1 MRIAVFST
9 KQYDRESLTEANEHH
24 GHELMFYEARLGKD
38 TTALANGFEGVS
50 VFVNDDVCAD
60 CIALLAA
67 GGTRIIC
74 TRSAGF
80 NQINLAAAEEHGITV
95 ARVPAYSP
103 NAISEFTVGLILT
116 LGRKIHRAYN
126 RVRENNFELDGL
138 QGFEI
143 RDKTIAVLGTGRI
156 GAEVIKN
163 LHGFGPRILA
173 YDPYHNPEIEHMVE
187 YIDDIKD
194 IASQADI
201 ITLHMP
207 LTPETY
213 HIIGAD
219 SIPFLKDGV
228 MIVNTSRGALIE
240 TAAVIEALKEGKI
253 GSMAIDVYEEE
264 GDLFFQDLSDRV
276 VRDDVF
282 SRLLTLPNVLVTG
295 HQAFLTDR
303 ALLNIAEVTLQ
314 NFSEFEGS
322 GYVATA
328 LTHQDTRGSK
338 FSNNS

>member
-1 MRIAVFST
+1 MRIANFSI
-9 KQYDRESLTEANEHH
+9 KQYDKESLNKANEQF
-24 GHELMFYEARLGKD
+24 GHDLIYFETRLNKN
-38 TTALANGFEGVS
+38 TTALAHGFEGVS
-50 VFVNDDVCAD
+50 VFVNDDVCAE
-60 CIALLAA
+60 CIADLAA

-80 NQINLAAAEEHGITV
+80 NQINLAAAEKHGITV

-103 NAISEFTVGLILT
+103 NAVSEFTVGLILT

-143 RDKTIAVLGTGRI
+143 KDKTIAVLGTGRI

-163 LHGFGPRILA
+163 LSGFGPRILA
-173 YDPYHNPEIEHMVE
+173 YDPYRNQEIEHLVQ
-187 YIDDIKD
+187 YIDDVGE
-194 IASQADI
+194 IAAQADI

-213 HIIGAD
+213 HIIGAE
-219 SIPFLKDGV
+219 SVPYLKDGV
-228 MIVNTSRGALIE
+228 MIVNTSRGALID
-240 TAAVIEALKEGKI
+240 TAVVIDALKTGKI
-253 GSMAIDVYEEE
+253 GAMAIDVYEEE

-276 VRDDVF
+276 VQDDVF

-328 LTHQDTRGSK
+328 LTHSETRAA
-338 FSNNS
+338 

>member
-1 MRIAVFST
+1 MKIAVFST
-9 KQYDRESLTEANEHH
+9 KNYDRESLLAANLHH
-24 GHELMFYEARLGKD
+24 GHELIFFEARL
-38 TTALANGFEGVS
+38 TRFTSPLADGFEGVS
-50 VFVNDDVCAD
+50 VFVNDDVDAET
-60 CIALLAA
+60 IAALAA
-67 GGTRIIC
+67 GGTRIIA

-80 NQINLAAAEEHGITV
+80 NQINLAAAEAHDITV

-103 NAISEFTVGLILT
+103 NAVSEFTVGLILT

-163 LHGFGPRILA
+163 LSGFGARILA
-173 YDPYHNPEIEHMVE
+173 YDPYRNPEIENLVE
-187 YIDDIKD
+187 YTDDL
-194 IASQADI
+194 AYLAGEADI
-201 ITLHMP
+201 ISLHMP

-213 HIIGAD
+213 HIIGEET
-219 SIPFLKDGV
+219 IPYLRDGV
-228 MIVNTSRGALIE
+228 FIVNTSRGALID
-240 TAAVIEALKEGKI
+240 TAAAVEALKTGKI
-253 GSMAIDVYEEE
+253 GYLAIDVYEEE
-264 GDLFFQDLSDRV
+264 GDLFFQDLSNRV

-303 ALLNIAEVTLQ
+303 ALQNIAEVTLQ
-314 NFSEFEGS
+314 NFSEFEGT
-322 GYVATA
+322 GLVATA
-328 LTHQDTRGSK
+328 LTHQETRAS
-338 FSNNS
+338 

>member
-1 MRIAVFST
+1 MRIANFSI
-9 KQYDRESLTEANEHH
+9 KQYDKDSLNKANEHF
-24 GHELMFYEARLGKD
+24 GHELIYFETRLNKN
-38 TTALANGFEGVS
+38 TTALAHGFEGVS
-50 VFVNDDVCAD
+50 VFVNDDVCAE
-60 CIALLAA
+60 CIADLAA

-80 NQINLAAAEEHGITV
+80 NQINLAAAEEHGITI

-103 NAISEFTVGLILT
+103 NAVSEFTLGLILT

-143 RDKTIAVLGTGRI
+143 KDKTIAVLGTGRI

-163 LHGFGPRILA
+163 LNGFGPRILA
-173 YDPYHNPEIEHMVE
+173 FDPYRNQEIEHLVE
-187 YIDDIKD
+187 YVDDVRE
-194 IASQADI
+194 IAAQADI

-219 SIPFLKDGV
+219 TIPHLKDGV
-228 MIVNTSRGALIE
+228 MIVNTSRGALID
-240 TAAVIEALKEGKI
+240 TAVVIDALKTGKI
-253 GSMAIDVYEEE
+253 GAMAIDVYEEE

-276 VRDDVF
+276 VQDDVF

-322 GYVATA
+322 GHVATA
-328 LTHQDTRGSK
+328 LTLSETRAA
-338 FSNNS
+338 

>member
-1 MRIAVFST
+1 MRIANFSI
-9 KQYDRESLTEANEHH
+9 KQYDKESLLKANEQF
-24 GHELMFYEARLGKD
+24 GHDLTFFETRMNKHTAALGH
-38 TTALANGFEGVS
+38 GFEGIS
-50 VFVNDDVCAD
+50 VFVNDDVCAA
-60 CIALLAA
+60 CIAQLAD

-80 NQINLAAAEEHGITV
+80 NQINLKAAEEHGVTV

-103 NAISEFTVGLILT
+103 NAVSEFTVGLILT

-163 LHGFGPRILA
+163 LSGFGPRILA
-173 YDPYHNPEIEHMVE
+173 FDPYRNEEIEGLVE
-187 YIDDIKD
+187 YVDDIKA
-194 IASQADI
+194 IVSQADI

-213 HIIGAD
+213 HIIGTETLPHIKEGA
-219 SIPFLKDGV
+219 
-228 MIVNTSRGALIE
+228 MIVNTSRGALID
-240 TAAVIEALKEGKI
+240 TAVVIEALKDGKV

-303 ALLNIAEVTLQ
+303 ALLNIAEITLQ

-322 GYVATA
+322 GIVATA
-328 LTHQDTRGSK
+328 LTLQDIRGG
-338 FSNNS
+338 

>member
-1 MRIAVFST
+1 MRIANFST
-9 KQYDRESLTEANEHH
+9 KSYDKESLIAANEHF
-24 GHELMFYEARLGKD
+24 GHELVFFETHLSKE
-38 TTALANGFEGVS
+38 TTALANGFEGIS

-60 CIALLAA
+60 CIAQLAA
-67 GGTRIIC
+67 GGTRIIS

-80 NQINLAAAEEHGITV
+80 NQIDLAAAEAHGVTV

-103 NAISEFTVGLILT
+103 NAVSEFTIGLILT

-126 RVRENNFELDGL
+126 RVRENNFELEGL

-143 RDKTIAVLGTGRI
+143 RDKTVAVMGTGRI

-163 LHGFGPRILA
+163 LSGFGPRILA
-173 YDPYHNPEIEHMVE
+173 YDPYRNPEIEHLVE
-187 YIDDIKD
+187 YIDDIVE
-194 IASQADI
+194 IVSLADI

-213 HIIGAD
+213 HIIDERA
-219 SIPFLKDGV
+219 IPFLKDGV
-228 MIVNTSRGALIE
+228 MIVNTSRGALID
-240 TAAVIEALKEGKI
+240 TVAVIEGLKDGKI
-253 GSMAIDVYEEE
+253 GGMAIDVYEEE

-314 NFSEFEGS
+314 NFAEFEGS
-322 GYVATA
+322 GLVATE
-328 LTHQDTRGSK
+328 LTHQQTRGDS
-338 FSNNS
+338 

>member
-9 KQYDRESLTEANEHH
+9 KQYDRESLIAANEHH
-24 GHELMFYEARLGKD
+24 GHELVFYETRLSKD
-38 TTALANGFEGVS
+38 TTALAFGFEGVS

-60 CIALLAA
+60 CIAQLAA
-67 GGTRIIC
+67 GGTRIIS

-80 NQINLAAAEEHGITV
+80 NQINLAAADAHGITV

-126 RVRENNFELDGL
+126 RVRENNFELEGL

-156 GAEVIKN
+156 GAEVVKN
-163 LHGFGPRILA
+163 LSGFGPRIVA
-173 YDPYHNPEIEHMVE
+173 YDPYRNPEIEHMVE

-194 IASQADI
+194 IAHQADI

-213 HIIGAD
+213 HIIGRE
-219 SIPFLKDGV
+219 SIPALKDGV
-228 MIVNTSRGALIE
+228 MIVNTSRGALID
-240 TAAVIEALKEGKI
+240 TAVVIEALKDGKV
-253 GSMAIDVYEEE
+253 GAMAIDVYEEE

-322 GYVATA
+322 GHVATA
-328 LTHQDTRGSK
+328 LTHSETRGK
-338 FSNNS
+338 

>member
-1 MRIAVFST
+1 VKIAVFST
-9 KQYDRESLTEANEHH
+9 KQYDIESLTAANEYH
-24 GHELMFYEARLGKD
+24 GHELVFYETRLTKH
-38 TTALANGFEGVS
+38 TTALANGFEGIS
-50 VFVNDDVCAD
+50 VFVNDDVCAQ
-60 CIALLAA
+60 CIADLAA
-67 GGTRIIC
+67 GGTRIIS

-80 NQINLAAAEEHGITV
+80 NQINLQAAEENGVTV

-163 LHGFGPRILA
+163 LSGFGPRILA
-173 YDPYHNPEIEHMVE
+173 YDPYRNPEIEHLVTYVE
-187 YIDDIKD
+187 ELQDMM
-194 IASQADI
+194 ADAEI

-213 HIIGAD
+213 HIID
-219 SIPFLKDGV
+219 SRSIPFLKDGV
-228 MIVNTSRGALIE
+228 MIVNTSRGALID
-240 TAAVIEALKEGKI
+240 TAAAIEGLKGGKI
-253 GSMAIDVYEEE
+253 GAMAIDVYEEE
-264 GDLFFQDLSDRV
+264 GDLFFQDLSSRV
-276 VRDDVF
+276 VYDDVF

-314 NFSEFEGS
+314 NFSEFEAS
-322 GYVATA
+322 GVVATA
-328 LTHQDTRGSK
+328 LTHDATRGD
-338 FSNNS
+338 

>member
-1 MRIAVFST
+1 MKIANFSI
-9 KQYDRESLTEANEHH
+9 KQYDKESLLKANEQF
-24 GHELMFYEARLGKD
+24 GHELTFFDTRLD
-38 TTALANGFEGVS
+38 RHTTALTQGFEGVS
-50 VFVNDDVCAD
+50 VFVNDDVCAE
-60 CIALLAA
+60 CIAQLAE

-80 NQINLAAAEEHGITV
+80 NQITLAAAEEHGVTV

-103 NAISEFTVGLILT
+103 NAVSEFTVGLILT

-143 RDKTIAVLGTGRI
+143 KGRTIAVLGTGRI

-163 LHGFGPRILA
+163 LSGFGPHILA
-173 YDPYHNPEIEHMVE
+173 YDPYRNPEIEDLVE
-187 YIDDIKD
+187 YIDDVQEI
-194 IASQADI
+194 ISQADI
-201 ITLHMP
+201 ISLHMP

-213 HIIGAD
+213 HIIGPET
-219 SIPFLKDGV
+219 IPHIKEGA
-228 MIVNTSRGALIE
+228 MIVNTSRGALID
-240 TAAVIEALKEGKI
+240 TAAVIEALKDGKI

-264 GDLFFQDLSDRV
+264 GDIFFQDLSDRV

-303 ALLNIAEVTLQ
+303 ALLKIAVVTLQ

-322 GYVATA
+322 GFVATA
-328 LTHQDTRGSK
+328 VTQKGTRGG
-338 FSNNS
+338 

>member
-9 KQYDRESLTEANEHH
+9 KKFDRRSLDQVNENF
-24 GHELMFYEARLGKD
+24 GHELVYFETRLNKD
-38 TTALANGFEGVS
+38 TTPLADGFEGVS
-50 VFVNDDVCAD
+50 VFVNDDVCTE
-60 CIALLAA
+60 CIARLAE

-80 NQINLAAAEEHGITV
+80 NQIDLKAAEAHDITV

-126 RVRENNFELDGL
+126 RVRENNFEIDGL

-143 RDKTIAVLGTGRI
+143 RDKTVAVLGTGRI

-163 LHGFGPRILA
+163 LSGFRPRILA
-173 YDPYHNPEIEHMVE
+173 YDPYRNPEIEHLVE
-187 YIDDIKD
+187 YVDDLGD
-194 IASQADI
+194 IVSRADI

-207 LTPETY
+207 LTPDTY
-213 HIIGAD
+213 HIVNAE
-219 SIPFLKDGV
+219 SIARLKQGV
-228 MIVNTSRGALIE
+228 MIVNTSRGALID
-240 TAAVIEALKEGKI
+240 TAAAIEGLKDGRI
-253 GSMAIDVYEEE
+253 GFMAIDVYEEE

-276 VRDDVF
+276 VQDDVF
-282 SRLLTLPNVLVTG
+282 SRLLTFPNVLVTG

-314 NFSEFEGS
+314 NFSEFEAS
-322 GYVATA
+322 GHVATA
-328 LTHQDTRGSK
+328 LTHQETRG
-338 FSNNS
+338 

>member
-1 MRIAVFST
+1 MRIAVFSS
-9 KQYDRESLTEANEHH
+9 KQYDRQSLTEANEHH
-24 GHELMFYEARLGKD
+24 GHDLVFFEARLTKD
-38 TTALANGFEGVS
+38 TTPLAAGFEGVC
-50 VFVNDDVCAD
+50 VFVNDDVCGE
-60 CIALLAA
+60 CIAGMAA
-67 GGTRIIC
+67 EGTRIIC

-80 NQINLAAAEEHGITV
+80 NQIDLAAAEAHGVTV

-143 RDKTIAVLGTGRI
+143 RDKTIAVMGTGRI

-163 LHGFGPRILA
+163 LSGFGARILA
-173 YDPYHNPEIEHMVE
+173 YDPYRNEEIAHLVE
-187 YIDDIKD
+187 YVDDLQELV
-194 IASQADI
+194 SQADI

-207 LTPETY
+207 LTPDTY
-213 HIIGAD
+213 HIIDED
-219 SIPFLKDGV
+219 SIPYLKDGV
-228 MIVNTSRGALIE
+228 LLVNTSRGALID
-240 TAAVIEALKEGKI
+240 TAAVIEGLKAGKI
-253 GSMAIDVYEEE
+253 GGMAIDVYEEE

-314 NFSEFEGS
+314 NFSEFEAS
-322 GYVATA
+322 GHVATA
-328 LTHQDTRGSK
+328 VTHDQTRAS
-338 FSNNS
+338 

>member
-1 MRIAVFST
+1 MRIANFSI
-9 KQYDRESLTEANEHH
+9 KQYDKDSLLKANEQF
-24 GHELMFYEARLGKD
+24 GHDLTFFETRMNKH
-38 TTALANGFEGVS
+38 TTALALGFEGIS
-50 VFVNDDVCAD
+50 VFVNDDVCAE
-60 CIALLAA
+60 CIAQLAE

-80 NQINLAAAEEHGITV
+80 NQINLKAAEEYDVTI

-103 NAISEFTVGLILT
+103 NAVSEFTVGLILT

-143 RDKTIAVLGTGRI
+143 KDKTIAVMGTGRI

-163 LHGFGPRILA
+163 LSGFRPRILA
-173 YDPYHNPEIEHMVE
+173 YDPYRNPEIEDLVE
-187 YIDDIKD
+187 YVDDIKE
-194 IASQADI
+194 IVSQADI
-201 ITLHMP
+201 ISLHMP

-213 HIIGAD
+213 HIIGAET
-219 SIPFLKDGV
+219 IPYIKDGA
-228 MIVNTSRGALIE
+228 MIVNTSRGALID
-240 TAAVIEALKEGKI
+240 TAVVVEALKDGKI

-322 GYVATA
+322 GIVATA
-328 LTHQDTRGSK
+328 LTVEDTRG
-338 FSNNS
+338 N